1 MQWILAHFCMKQL
14 VAAAKVEL
22 KTCQSDVVFVGAKI
36 RIVFYSLN
44 VSVHYTFLNIYDV
57 RF

>member
-1 MQWILAHFCMKQL
+1 MQWISAHFCVKQL
-14 VAAAKVEL
+14 LAAAKVEL

-44 VSVHYTFLNIYDV
+44 VLVHYTFLNIYHV